1 MELNAS
7 QTKLQFIKA
16 ESDRDPQMLMFKE
29 LIVQGWPKEFKQCPL
44 PIHSFWNFRDKL
56 SIVDGVVVKGIWIVT
71 PIRFRPEL
79 LSLLHDDSHLCI
91 DKYIQWAKGSV
102 YWQTFQKTLSQWSI
116 SVRNVWQ
123 TVVVIRKNP
132 TFPLIYQS
140 LDGKQ

>member
-29 LIVQGWPKEFKQCPL
+29 LIVQCWPKEFKQCPL

-56 SIVDGVVVKGIWIVT
+56 SIVDGVVVKRIWIVT

-79 LSLLHDDSHLCI
+79 FSLLHDDSDLCI
-91 DKYIQWAKGSV
+91 DKCIQWAKGSV

-116 SVRNVWQ
+116 SVRM
-123 TVVVIRKNP
+123 
-132 TFPLIYQS
+132 F
-140 LDGKQ
+140 GKLLL